1 MKNIRLVTLS
11 FLLSSLLY
19 SQDSRQTVAVIDFDA
34 SGISQLEATS
44 LTNRFRTAV
53 GDVGA
58 MRLVERGKMEEVLQE
73 QGFQLTGCTSI
84 VARNLLPLYFEEC
97 AVEVGQLLGVQ
108 NMIGG
113 SIGRVG
119 ETFTI
124 DVRMISVQSG
134 ISLMTKQ
141 QTYAGEIDDLII
153 EIEVLAYELYDATI
167 PDELEARRIAG
178 VVVKDLYGTSV
189 VLDGDKVRVAESG
202 GVPVAQGIPQKTR
215 MGAVV
220 RSMAVPGLGQFYS
233 GNKLFGTGF
242 LVGELAVAGLF
253 YTTYTAYQTAT
264 DDYNGFQSLY
274 DSERDP
280 ELISELRGNILQS
293 LDDIES
299 NKALMDQLASAAIGI
314 WAVNVAHA
322 FLDYRSFF
330 LKPDND
336 TAQKDPLFKLA
347 YDPTTRSHQ
356 LRFTIDLD

>member
-58 MRLVERGKMEEVLQE
+58 MRLVERGMMEEVLQE
-73 QGFQLTGCTSI
+73 QGFQQTGCTS
-84 VARNLLPLYFEEC
+84 EEC

-119 ETFTI
+119 DTFTL

-141 QTYAGEIDDLII
+141 KTYAGKIDGLII
-153 EIEVLAYELYDATI
+153 EVEVLAYELYGTTV

-178 VVVKDLYGTSV
+178 V
-189 VLDGDKVRVAESG
+189 
-202 GVPVAQGIPQKTR
+202 PVAAVAVAQKTR
-215 MGAVV
+215 MGAVI

-233 GNKLFGTGF
+233 GSKLFGTGF

-264 DDYNGFQSLY
+264 DDYNGFQALY
-274 DSERDP
+274 DTERDP
-280 ELISELRGNILQS
+280 ELISELSGNILQS

-299 NKALMDQLASAAIGI
+299 NKALMDQLSTAAIGL
-314 WAVNVAHA
+314 WAINVAHA
-322 FLDYRSFF
+322 FI
-330 LKPDND
+330 LKPDNG
-336 TAQKDPLFKLA
+336 TAHKEPVIKLA
-347 YDPTTRSHQ
+347 YDPTTQSHQ

>member
-1 MKNIRLVTLS
+1 
-11 FLLSSLLY
+11 
-19 SQDSRQTVAVIDFDA
+19 
-34 SGISQLEATS
+34 
-44 LTNRFRTAV
+44 
-53 GDVGA
+53 
-58 MRLVERGKMEEVLQE
+58 
-73 QGFQLTGCTSI
+73 GCTS
-84 VARNLLPLYFEEC
+84 EEC

-119 ETFTI
+119 ETFTL

-141 QTYAGEIDDLII
+141 KTYAGKIDGLII
-153 EIEVLAYELYDATI
+153 EVEVLAYELYGTTV
-167 PDELEARRIAG
+167 PDELEARR
-178 VVVKDLYGTSV
+178 KT
-189 VLDGDKVRVAESG
+189 
-202 GVPVAQGIPQKTR
+202 GVPVAAVAVAQKTR
-215 MGAVV
+215 MGAVI

-233 GNKLFGTGF
+233 GSKLFGTGF
-242 LVGELAVAGLF
+242 LAGELAVAGLF

-274 DSERDP
+274 DTERDP
-280 ELISELRGNILQS
+280 ESISELRGNILQS

-299 NKALMDQLASAAIGI
+299 NKALMDQLSTAAIGL
-314 WAVNVAHA
+314 WAINVAHA
-322 FLDYRSFF
+322 FI

-336 TAQKDPLFKLA
+336 TAHKEPLIKLA

>member
-11 FLLSSLLY
+11 FLLSSILY
-19 SQDSRQTVAVIDFDA
+19 SQDFRQTVAVIDFDP

-58 MRLVERGKMEEVLQE
+58 MRLVERGMMEEVLQE
-73 QGFQLTGCTSI
+73 QGFQQTGCTS
-84 VARNLLPLYFEEC
+84 EEC

-119 ETFTI
+119 ETFTL

-141 QTYAGEIDDLII
+141 KTYAGKIDGLII
-153 EIEVLAYELYDATI
+153 EVEVLAYELYGTTV

-178 VVVKDLYGTSV
+178 V
-189 VLDGDKVRVAESG
+189 
-202 GVPVAQGIPQKTR
+202 PVAAVAVAQKTR
-215 MGAVV
+215 MGAVI

-233 GNKLFGTGF
+233 GSKLFGTGF

-264 DDYNGFQSLY
+264 DDYNGFQALY
-274 DSERDP
+274 DTERDP
-280 ELISELRGNILQS
+280 ELISELSGNILQS

-299 NKALMDQLASAAIGI
+299 NKALMDQLSTAAIGL
-314 WAVNVAHA
+314 WAINVAHA
-322 FLDYRSFF
+322 FI
-330 LKPDND
+330 LKPDNG
-336 TAQKDPLFKLA
+336 TAHKEPVIKLA
-347 YDPTTRSHQ
+347 YDPTTQSHQ

>member
-1 MKNIRLVTLS
+1 MKKHLAI
-11 FLLSSLLY
+11 LLLLFSLA
-19 SQDSRQTVAVIDFDA
+19 SAQDFRQTVAVIDFDA

-58 MRLVERGKMEEVLQE
+58 MRLVERGMMEEVLQE
-73 QGFQLTGCTSI
+73 QGFQQTGCTS
-84 VARNLLPLYFEEC
+84 EEC

-119 ETFTI
+119 ETFTL

-134 ISLMTKQ
+134 ISLVTKQ
-141 QTYAGEIDDLII
+141 KTYAGKIDGLII
-153 EIEVLAYELYDATI
+153 EIEVLAYELYGTTV
-167 PDELEARRIAG
+167 PDELQARRKA
-178 VVVKDLYGTSV
+178 
-189 VLDGDKVRVAESG
+189 
-202 GVPVAQGIPQKTR
+202 GVPVAAVAVAQKTR
-215 MGAVV
+215 MGAVI

-233 GNKLFGTGF
+233 GSKLFGTGF

-274 DSERDP
+274 DAERDP
-280 ELISELRGNILQS
+280 ESISELRGNILQS

-299 NKALMDQLASAAIGI
+299 NKALMDQLSTAAIGL
-314 WAVNVAHA
+314 WAINVAHA
-322 FLDYRSFF
+322 FI

-336 TAQKDPLFKLA
+336 TAHKEPLFKLA
-347 YDPTTRSHQ
+347 YDPATRSHQ

>member
-1 MKNIRLVTLS
+1 VLDVKNIRLVTLS

-19 SQDSRQTVAVIDFDA
+19 SQDFRQTVAVIDFDA

-58 MRLVERGKMEEVLQE
+58 MRLVERGMMEEVLQE
-73 QGFQLTGCTSI
+73 QGFQQTGCTS
-84 VARNLLPLYFEEC
+84 EEC

-119 ETFTI
+119 DTFTL

-134 ISLMTKQ
+134 ISLVTKQ
-141 QTYAGEIDDLII
+141 KTYAGKIDGLII
-153 EIEVLAYELYDATI
+153 EVEVLAYELYEATI
-167 PDELEARRIAG
+167 PDELEARR
-178 VVVKDLYGTSV
+178 KT
-189 VLDGDKVRVAESG
+189 
-202 GVPVAQGIPQKTR
+202 GVPVAAVAVAQKTR
-215 MGAVV
+215 MGAVI

-233 GNKLFGTGF
+233 GSKLFGTGF
-242 LVGELAVAGLF
+242 LIGELAVAGLF

-274 DSERDP
+274 DTERDP
-280 ELISELRGNILQS
+280 ESISELRGNILQS

-299 NKALMDQLASAAIGI
+299 NKALMDQLSTAAIGL
-314 WAVNVAHA
+314 WAINVAHA
-322 FLDYRSFF
+322 FL

-336 TAQKDPLFKLA
+336 TAQKEPLIKLA
-347 YDPTTRSHQ
+347 YDPATRSHQ

>member
-1 MKNIRLVTLS
+1 MKRAGIAALS
-11 FLLSSLLY
+11 FLFSSLLY
-19 SQDSRQTVAVIDFDA
+19 SQDFRQTVAVIDFDA

-58 MRLVERGKMEEVLQE
+58 MRLVERGMMEEVLQE
-73 QGFQLTGCTSI
+73 QGFQQTGCTS
-84 VARNLLPLYFEEC
+84 EEC

-141 QTYAGEIDDLII
+141 KTYAGKIDGLII

-178 VVVKDLYGTSV
+178 V
-189 VLDGDKVRVAESG
+189 
-202 GVPVAQGIPQKTR
+202 PVAQGIPQKTR
-215 MGAVV
+215 MGAVI

-242 LVGELAVAGLF
+242 LAGELAVVGLF
-253 YTTYTAYQTAT
+253 AATFSTYQTAT
-264 DDYNGFQSLY
+264 DDYNNYNNLY
-274 DSERDP
+274 LNEENQD
-280 ELISELRGNILQS
+280 LIVEYRAEVEKSYQ
-293 LDDIES
+293 DIEAS
-299 NKALMDQLASAAIGI
+299 KALMDNLASAAGGI
-314 WAVNVAHA
+314 WVLNVVHA
-322 FLDYRSFF
+322 FLI
-330 LKPDND
+330 KPDNS
-336 TAQKDPLFKLA
+336 TASKEHPIRFT
-347 YDPTTRSHQ
+347 YDPQTRSTGI
-356 LRFTIDLD
+356 RFTIALD

>member
-11 FLLSSLLY
+11 FLLSSILY
-19 SQDSRQTVAVIDFDA
+19 SQDFRQTVAVIDFDP
-34 SGISQLEATS
+34 SGISQQEATS

-58 MRLVERGKMEEVLQE
+58 MRLVERGMMEEVLQE
-73 QGFQLTGCTSI
+73 QGFQQTGCTS
-84 VARNLLPLYFEEC
+84 EEC

-141 QTYAGEIDDLII
+141 KTYAGKIDGLII

-178 VVVKDLYGTSV
+178 V
-189 VLDGDKVRVAESG
+189 
-202 GVPVAQGIPQKTR
+202 PVAQGIPQKTR
-215 MGAVV
+215 MGAVI

-233 GNKLFGTGF
+233 GNRLFGTGF
-242 LVGELAVAGLF
+242 LAGELAVAGLF
-253 YTTYTAYQTAT
+253 YTTYTAYQTST

-274 DSERDP
+274 DTEKDP
-280 ELISELRGNILQS
+280 ESISELRGNILQS

>member
-1 MKNIRLVTLS
+1 MKNIKLVTLS
-11 FLLSSLLY
+11 FLLSSILY
-19 SQDSRQTVAVIDFDA
+19 SQDSRQTVAVIDFDP

-58 MRLVERGKMEEVLQE
+58 MRLVERGMMEEVLQE
-73 QGFQLTGCTSI
+73 QGFQQTGCTS
-84 VARNLLPLYFEEC
+84 EEC

-141 QTYAGEIDDLII
+141 KTYAGKIDGLII

-178 VVVKDLYGTSV
+178 V
-189 VLDGDKVRVAESG
+189 
-202 GVPVAQGIPQKTR
+202 PVAQGIPQKTR
-215 MGAVV
+215 MGAVI

-242 LVGELAVAGLF
+242 LAGELAVVGLF
-253 YTTYTAYQTAT
+253 AATFSTYQTAT
-264 DDYNGFQSLY
+264 DNYNNYNNLY
-274 DSERDP
+274 LNEENQD
-280 ELISELRGNILQS
+280 LIVEYRAEVEKSHQ
-293 LDDIES
+293 DIEAS
-299 NKALMDQLASAAIGI
+299 KALMDNLASAAGGI
-314 WAVNVAHA
+314 WVLNVVDA
-322 FLDYRSFF
+322 FLM
-330 LKPDND
+330 KPVNG
-336 TAQKDPLFKLA
+336 TASKENPIRFT
-347 YDPTTRSHQ
+347 YDPQTRSTGI
-356 LRFTIDLD
+356 RFTIALE

>member
-19 SQDSRQTVAVIDFDA
+19 SQDFRQTVAVIDFDA

-73 QGFQLTGCTSI
+73 QGFQQTGCTSI

-119 ETFTI
+119 ETFTL

-134 ISLMTKQ
+134 ISLVTKQ
-141 QTYAGEIDDLII
+141 KTYAGKIDGLII
-153 EIEVLAYELYDATI
+153 EIEVLAYELFGITI
-167 PDELEARRIAG
+167 PDELQARR
-178 VVVKDLYGTSV
+178 KT
-189 VLDGDKVRVAESG
+189 
-202 GVPVAQGIPQKTR
+202 GVPVAAVAVAQKTR
-215 MGAVV
+215 MGAVI

-242 LVGELAVAGLF
+242 LAGELAVVGFSLQPF
-253 YTTYTAYQTAT
+253 PPTRQQPSITITTTICT
-264 DDYNGFQSLY
+264 SM
-274 DSERDP
+274 R
-280 ELISELRGNILQS
+280 R
-293 LDDIES
+293 
-299 NKALMDQLASAAIGI
+299 
-314 WAVNVAHA
+314 
-322 FLDYRSFF
+322 
-330 LKPDND
+330 
-336 TAQKDPLFKLA
+336 
-347 YDPTTRSHQ
+347 TR
-356 LRFTIDLD
+356 I

>member
-1 MKNIRLVTLS
+1 MKRAGIAALS
-11 FLLSSLLY
+11 FLFSSLLY
-19 SQDSRQTVAVIDFDA
+19 SQDFRQTVAVIDFDA

-58 MRLVERGKMEEVLQE
+58 MRLVERGMMEEVLQE
-73 QGFQLTGCTSI
+73 QGFQQTGCTS
-84 VARNLLPLYFEEC
+84 EEC

-119 ETFTI
+119 ETFTL

-141 QTYAGEIDDLII
+141 KTYAGKIDGLII
-153 EIEVLAYELYDATI
+153 EVEVLAYELYGTTV

-178 VVVKDLYGTSV
+178 V
-189 VLDGDKVRVAESG
+189 
-202 GVPVAQGIPQKTR
+202 PVAAVAVAQKTR
-215 MGAVV
+215 MGAVI

-233 GNKLFGTGF
+233 GSKLFGTGF

-264 DDYNGFQSLY
+264 DDYNGFQALY
-274 DSERDP
+274 DTERDP
-280 ELISELRGNILQS
+280 ELISELSGNILQS

-299 NKALMDQLASAAIGI
+299 NKALMDQLSTAAIGL
-314 WAVNVAHA
+314 WAINVAHA
-322 FLDYRSFF
+322 FI
-330 LKPDND
+330 LKPDNG
-336 TAQKDPLFKLA
+336 TAHKEPVIKLA
-347 YDPTTRSHQ
+347 YDPATRAHQ

>member
-1 MKNIRLVTLS
+1 
-11 FLLSSLLY
+11 
-19 SQDSRQTVAVIDFDA
+19 
-34 SGISQLEATS
+34 
-44 LTNRFRTAV
+44 
-53 GDVGA
+53 
-58 MRLVERGKMEEVLQE
+58 
-73 QGFQLTGCTSI
+73 
-84 VARNLLPLYFEEC
+84 
-97 AVEVGQLLGVQ
+97 
-108 NMIGG
+108 MIGG

-141 QTYAGEIDDLII
+141 KTYAGKIDGLII

-178 VVVKDLYGTSV
+178 V
-189 VLDGDKVRVAESG
+189 
-202 GVPVAQGIPQKTR
+202 PVAQGIPQKTR
-215 MGAVV
+215 MGAVI

-233 GNKLFGTGF
+233 GNRLFGTGF
-242 LVGELAVAGLF
+242 LAGELAVAGLF
-253 YTTYTAYQTAT
+253 YTTYTAYQTST

-274 DSERDP
+274 DTEKDP
-280 ELISELRGNILQS
+280 ESISELRGNILQS

-322 FLDYRSFF
+322 FL

-336 TAQKDPLFKLA
+336 TAHKEPVIKLA
-347 YDPTTRSHQ
+347 YDPATRAHQ

>member
-1 MKNIRLVTLS
+1 VKNIKLVTLS
-11 FLLSSLLY
+11 FLLSSILY
-19 SQDSRQTVAVIDFDA
+19 SQDSRQTVAVIDFDP

-58 MRLVERGKMEEVLQE
+58 MRLVERGMMEEVLQE
-73 QGFQLTGCTSI
+73 QGFQQTGCTS
-84 VARNLLPLYFEEC
+84 EEC

-119 ETFTI
+119 DTFTL

-141 QTYAGEIDDLII
+141 KTYAGKVDGLII
-153 EIEVLAYELYDATI
+153 EIEVLAYELFGITT

-178 VVVKDLYGTSV
+178 V
-189 VLDGDKVRVAESG
+189 
-202 GVPVAQGIPQKTR
+202 PVAQGVPQKTR
-215 MGAVV
+215 MGAVI

-233 GNKLFGTGF
+233 GSKLFGTGF
-242 LVGELAVAGLF
+242 LAGELAVAGLF

-264 DDYNGFQSLY
+264 DDYNGFQALY
-274 DSERDP
+274 DLEENPNNAAEHRA
-280 ELISELRGNILQS
+280 NILQS
-293 LDDIES
+293 LDAIES
-299 NKALMDQLASAAIGI
+299 NKAMMDQLASAAMGI
-314 WAVNVAHA
+314 WAINVVHA
-322 FLDYRSFF
+322 FI
-330 LKPDND
+330 LKPDNS
-336 TAQKDPLFKLA
+336 TAHKEPLIKLA

>member
-1 MKNIRLVTLS
+1 VKRAGIAALS
-11 FLLSSLLY
+11 FLFSSLLY
-19 SQDSRQTVAVIDFDA
+19 SQDFRQTVAVIDFDA

-58 MRLVERGKMEEVLQE
+58 MRLVERGMMEEVLQE
-73 QGFQLTGCTSI
+73 QGFQQTGCTS
-84 VARNLLPLYFEEC
+84 EEC

-119 ETFTI
+119 ETFTL

-141 QTYAGEIDDLII
+141 KTYAGKIDGLII
-153 EIEVLAYELYDATI
+153 EVEVLAYELYGTTV

-178 VVVKDLYGTSV
+178 V
-189 VLDGDKVRVAESG
+189 
-202 GVPVAQGIPQKTR
+202 PVAAVAVAQKTR
-215 MGAVV
+215 MGAVI

-233 GNKLFGTGF
+233 GSKLFGTGF

-264 DDYNGFQSLY
+264 DDYNGFQALY
-274 DSERDP
+274 DTERDP
-280 ELISELRGNILQS
+280 ELISELSGNILQS

-299 NKALMDQLASAAIGI
+299 NKALMDQLSTAAIGL
-314 WAVNVAHA
+314 WAINVAHA
-322 FLDYRSFF
+322 FI
-330 LKPDND
+330 LKPDNG
-336 TAQKDPLFKLA
+336 TAHKEPVIKLA
-347 YDPTTRSHQ
+347 YDPTTQSHQ

>member
-1 MKNIRLVTLS
+1 VLDVKNIRLITLS
-11 FLLSSLLY
+11 FLLSSILY
-19 SQDSRQTVAVIDFDA
+19 SQDFRQTVAVIDFDA

-58 MRLVERGKMEEVLQE
+58 MRLVERGMMEEVLQE
-73 QGFQLTGCTSI
+73 QGFQQTGCTS
-84 VARNLLPLYFEEC
+84 EEC

-119 ETFTI
+119 ETFTL

-141 QTYAGEIDDLII
+141 KTYAGKIDGLII
-153 EIEVLAYELYDATI
+153 EVEVLAYELYGTTV

-178 VVVKDLYGTSV
+178 V
-189 VLDGDKVRVAESG
+189 
-202 GVPVAQGIPQKTR
+202 PVAAVAVAQKTR
-215 MGAVV
+215 MGAVI

-233 GNKLFGTGF
+233 GSKLFGTGF

-264 DDYNGFQSLY
+264 DDYNGFQALY
-274 DSERDP
+274 DTERDP
-280 ELISELRGNILQS
+280 ELISELSGNILQS

-299 NKALMDQLASAAIGI
+299 NKALMDQLSTAAIGL
-314 WAVNVAHA
+314 WAINVAHA
-322 FLDYRSFF
+322 FI
-330 LKPDND
+330 LKPDNG
-336 TAQKDPLFKLA
+336 TAHKEPVIKLA
-347 YDPTTRSHQ
+347 YDPTTQSHQ

>member
-1 MKNIRLVTLS
+1 MKRTSIAVLS
-11 FLLSSLLY
+11 FLFSSLLY
-19 SQDSRQTVAVIDFDA
+19 SQDFRQTVAVIDFDA

-58 MRLVERGKMEEVLQE
+58 MRLVERGMMEEVLQE
-73 QGFQLTGCTSI
+73 QGFQQTGCTS
-84 VARNLLPLYFEEC
+84 EEC

-119 ETFTI
+119 ETFTL

-141 QTYAGEIDDLII
+141 KTYAGKIDGLII
-153 EIEVLAYELYDATI
+153 EVEVLAYELYGTTV
-167 PDELEARRIAG
+167 PDELEARR
-178 VVVKDLYGTSV
+178 KT
-189 VLDGDKVRVAESG
+189 
-202 GVPVAQGIPQKTR
+202 GVPVAAVAVAQKTR
-215 MGAVV
+215 MGAVI

-233 GNKLFGTGF
+233 GSKLFGTGF

-280 ELISELRGNILQS
+280 ESISELRGNILQS

-299 NKALMDQLASAAIGI
+299 NKALMDQLSTAAIGL
-314 WAVNVAHA
+314 WAINVAHA
-322 FLDYRSFF
+322 FL

-336 TAQKDPLFKLA
+336 TAQKEPPIKLA
-347 YDPTTRSHQ
+347 YDRTTRAHQ

>member
-11 FLLSSLLY
+11 FLLSSILY
-19 SQDSRQTVAVIDFDA
+19 SQDSRQTVAVIDFDP

-58 MRLVERGKMEEVLQE
+58 MRLVERGMMEEVLQE
-73 QGFQLTGCTSI
+73 QGFQQTGCTS
-84 VARNLLPLYFEEC
+84 EEC

-141 QTYAGEIDDLII
+141 KTYAGKIDGLII

-178 VVVKDLYGTSV
+178 V
-189 VLDGDKVRVAESG
+189 
-202 GVPVAQGIPQKTR
+202 PVAQGIPQKTR
-215 MGAVV
+215 MGAVI

-233 GNKLFGTGF
+233 GNRLFGTGF
-242 LVGELAVAGLF
+242 LAGELAVAGLF

-322 FLDYRSFF
+322 FL

>member
-73 QGFQLTGCTSI
+73 QGFQQTGCTSI

-134 ISLMTKQ
+134 ISLKTKQ

-178 VVVKDLYGTSV
+178 VVVKDLYGMSA
-189 VLDGDKVRVAESG
+189 VLSGDKVRVAES
-202 GVPVAQGIPQKTR
+202 PVAQGIPQKTR
-215 MGAVV
+215 MGAVI
-220 RSMAVPGLGQFYS
+220 RSMVFPGLGQFYS

-242 LVGELAVAGLF
+242 LAGELAVAGLF
-253 YTTYTAYQTAT
+253 AATFSTYQTAT
-264 DDYNGFQSLY
+264 DDYNNYNELY
-274 DSERDP
+274 LNEENQ
-280 ELISELRGNILQS
+280 ELIAEYRTKVLKSHK
-293 LDDIES
+293 DIETS
-299 NKALMDQLASAAIGI
+299 KALMDIFASAAVGI
-314 WAVNVAHA
+314 WALNVVDA
-322 FLDYRSFF
+322 FLM
-330 LKPDND
+330 KPVNG
-336 TAQKDPLFKLA
+336 TASKENPIRFT
-347 YDPTTRSHQ
+347 YDPQTRSTGI
-356 LRFTIDLD
+356 RFTIALD

>member
-1 MKNIRLVTLS
+1 VKNIKLVTLS
-11 FLLSSLLY
+11 FLLSSILY
-19 SQDSRQTVAVIDFDA
+19 SQDSRQTVAVIDFDP

-58 MRLVERGKMEEVLQE
+58 MRLVERGMMEEVLQE
-73 QGFQLTGCTSI
+73 QGFQQTGCTS
-84 VARNLLPLYFEEC
+84 EEC

-141 QTYAGEIDDLII
+141 KTYAGKIDGLII

-178 VVVKDLYGTSV
+178 V
-189 VLDGDKVRVAESG
+189 
-202 GVPVAQGIPQKTR
+202 PVAQGIPQKTR
-215 MGAVV
+215 MGAVI

-233 GNKLFGTGF
+233 GNRLFGTGF
-242 LVGELAVAGLF
+242 LAGELAVAGLF
-253 YTTYTAYQTAT
+253 YTTYTAYQTST

-274 DSERDP
+274 DTEKDP
-280 ELISELRGNILQS
+280 ESISELRGNILQS

-322 FLDYRSFF
+322 FL

>member
-1 MKNIRLVTLS
+1 MKKPLAILFLIFSLV
-11 FLLSSLLY
+11 FA
-19 SQDSRQTVAVIDFDA
+19 QDSSQTVAVIDFDA

-53 GDVGA
+53 GDVGV
-58 MRLVERGKMEEVLQE
+58 MRLVERGMMEEVLQE
-73 QGFQLTGCTSI
+73 QGFQQTGCTS
-84 VARNLLPLYFEEC
+84 EEC

-119 ETFTI
+119 ETFTL

-134 ISLMTKQ
+134 ISLVTKQ
-141 QTYAGEIDDLII
+141 KTYAGKIDGLII
-153 EIEVLAYELYDATI
+153 EVEVLAYELYGTTV
-167 PDELEARRIAG
+167 PDELEARR
-178 VVVKDLYGTSV
+178 KT
-189 VLDGDKVRVAESG
+189 
-202 GVPVAQGIPQKTR
+202 GVPVAAVAVAQKTR
-215 MGAVV
+215 MGAVI

-233 GNKLFGTGF
+233 GSKLFGTGF

-274 DSERDP
+274 DTERDP
-280 ELISELRGNILQS
+280 ESISELRGNILQS

-299 NKALMDQLASAAIGI
+299 NKALMDQLSTAAIGL
-314 WAVNVAHA
+314 WAINVAHA
-322 FLDYRSFF
+322 FL

-336 TAQKDPLFKLA
+336 TAHKEPLFKLA